1 MSLDKNIREN
11 IDGKYLTIYADDFLE
26 GIEFARQI
34 KISQIQFVNMS
45 NDILIDFINIEKLS
59 EYLQVISFVGIWKN
73 ISNLNSIYSLKN
85 IKKIY
90 IQQKQRFTIDIS
102 KFPNIIH
109 LGCEYWNGI
118 LFENA
123 LSLTSLVL
131 VKFTNNN
138 LQQLK
143 KLKKLNI
150 LHIYCSKIKE
160 LKGIEYLPVEI
171 LYLARNKYLEDVL
184 TIEQLPQ
191 LIKLTI
197 EKCSNAS
204 IDAIHSNI
212 MNRIDIQ
219 IIK

>member
-59 EYLQVISFVGIWKN
+59 EYLQVISFVGIWEN

-90 IQQKQRFTIDIS
+90 IQQKQKFTIDIS

-109 LGCEYWNGI
+109 LGCEYWRGI

-131 VKFTNNN
+131 VKFANNH

-143 KLKKLNI
+143 KLKKLNA

-160 LKGIEYLPVEI
+160 LKGIEYLPIEI
-171 LYLARNKYLEDVL
+171 LYLARNKYLEDIL

-212 MNRIDIQ
+212 LNRIDIQ

>member
-59 EYLQVISFVGIWKN
+59 EYLQVISFVGIWEN

-90 IQQKQRFTIDIS
+90 IQQKQKFTIDIS

-109 LGCEYWNGI
+109 LGCEYWRGI

-123 LSLTSLVL
+123 LSLTS
-131 VKFTNNN
+131 NNN

-143 KLKKLNI
+143 KLKKLNA

-160 LKGIEYLPVEI
+160 LKGIEYLPIEI
-171 LYLARNKYLEDVL
+171 LYLARNKYLEDNL
-184 TIEQLPQ
+184 TIHQLPQ

-212 MNRIDIQ
+212 LNRIDIQ

>member
-59 EYLQVISFVGIWKN
+59 EYLQVISFVGIWEN

-90 IQQKQRFTIDIS
+90 IQQKQKFTIDIS

-109 LGCEYWNGI
+109 LGCEYWRGI

-131 VKFTNNN
+131 DRKSV
-138 LQQLK
+138 
-143 KLKKLNI
+143 
-150 LHIYCSKIKE
+150 
-160 LKGIEYLPVEI
+160 V
-171 LYLARNKYLEDVL
+171 
-184 TIEQLPQ
+184 
-191 LIKLTI
+191 
-197 EKCSNAS
+197 
-204 IDAIHSNI
+204 
-212 MNRIDIQ
+212 
-219 IIK
+219 

>member
-11 IDGKYLTIYADDFLE
+11 IDGKYLTIYADDCLE

-59 EYLQVISFVGIWKN
+59 EYLQVISFVGIWEN

-90 IQQKQRFTIDIS
+90 IQQKQKFTIDIS

-109 LGCEYWNGI
+109 LGCEYWRGI

-131 VKFTNNN
+131 VKFANNN

-143 KLKKLNI
+143 KLKKLNA

-160 LKGIEYLPVEI
+160 LKGIEYLPIEI
-171 LYLARNKYLEDVL
+171 LYLARNKYLEDIL

-212 MNRIDIQ
+212 LNRIDIQ

>member
-59 EYLQVISFVGIWKN
+59 EYLQVISFVGIWEN

-90 IQQKQRFTIDIS
+90 IQQKQKFTIDIS

-109 LGCEYWNGI
+109 LGCEYWRGI

-123 LSLTSLVL
+123 LSLTSLGL
-131 VKFTNNN
+131 VKFANNN

-143 KLKKLNI
+143 KLKKLNA

-160 LKGIEYLPVEI
+160 LKGIEYLPIEI
-171 LYLARNKYLEDVL
+171 LYLARNKYLEDIL

-212 MNRIDIQ
+212 LNRIDIQ

>member
-45 NDILIDFINIEKLS
+45 NDIFIDFINIEKLS

-109 LGCEYWNGI
+109 LGCEYWSGI

-197 EKCSNAS
+197 EKCNNAS

-212 MNRIDIQ
+212 LNRIDIQ

>member
-212 MNRIDIQ
+212 INRIDIQ